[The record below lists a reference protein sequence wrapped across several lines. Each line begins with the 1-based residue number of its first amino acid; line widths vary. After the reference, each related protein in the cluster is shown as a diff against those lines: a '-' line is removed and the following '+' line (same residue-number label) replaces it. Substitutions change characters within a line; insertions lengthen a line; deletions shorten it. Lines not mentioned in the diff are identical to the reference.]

1 MRVTKQQFFEH
12 YLEAGMP
19 EVYAAMAAN
28 EDIGTDYVYFAA
40 SSTLSGSFTWSE
52 SALGGAFWHAIY
64 EELRHENY

>member
-1 MRVTKQQFFEH
+1 MRVTKQQLFKH

-28 EDIGTDYVYFAA
+28 EDIGTDYVCAA
-40 SSTLSGSFTWSE
+40 GSSTLINSFSWND